1 MWIRIRN
8 IAFYMS
14 SDLLTSA
21 DETQEE
27 MTQQSGQVTQNLQE
41 RPRFTYDRRAV
52 RYYGQ
57 TPVPLIQN
65 RRRIVY

>member
-41 RPRFTYDRRAV
+41 GPRFTLGKRTV
-52 RYYGQ
+52 RYYDQ
-57 TPVPLIQN
+57 QHIQN
-65 RRRIVY
+65 RESHYR